1 MFLDFWDVYFLGY
14 SSVGVFW
21 REEEKIIGL
30 VLKVSLR

>member
-1 MFLDFWDVYFLGY
+1 MSPDFWDAYLLGY

-21 REEEKIIGL
+21 REEEKITGS